1 MVLCVGSLAYAAA
14 VLTFM
19 VVYGQPES
27 AAAGGV
33 PTLGD
38 RVAHYQA
45 NQQAAH
51 AMWLLEAVAVLSL
64 AVSGFVL
71 MGRAAPPSAGS
82 APRRLAWAT
91 VGAGAVFLAL
101 MYPIML
107 GGYPAA
113 LETDSPLSHFAVVNG
128 VAQSIFQMG
137 NCVIFIGFA
146 VAFASEGPP
155 HGVLSRAVAI
165 AGQIVFL
172 SALVAGIAMVLGFE
186 FLQWAAPVG
195 LLAFLLAGYLGG
207 AIARR
212 S

>member
-14 VLTFM
+14 VLAFM

-27 AAAGGV
+27 AVAGGV

-71 MGRAAPPSAGS
+71 MGRVAPSAGS

-113 LETDSPLSHFAVVNG
+113 LETDSPLGHFAVVNSL
-128 VAQSIFQMG
+128 AQSIFQMG

-146 VAFASEGPP
+146 AAFASEGPP

-172 SALVAGIAMVLGFE
+172 SALLAGIAMILGFQ